1 MESGNTFTRFLVD
14 KYIDRNMLSFV
25 FPSLQS
31 GWMAL
36 FQSGRSLGGATAN
49 NTGAAV
55 DRSNSQSSTTYL
67 LYLSTYLSSYTV
79 CPRRRSTDAEITEMV
94 VDLCYLVCQRS
105 PRCKTRI
112 HELAKRRFRCD
123 LCL

>member
-36 FQSGRSLGGATAN
+36 FQSGRSLGGATTN

-67 LYLSTYLSSYTV
+67 LYLSIYL
-79 CPRRRSTDAEITEMV
+79 PI
-94 VDLCYLVCQRS
+94 LCALSGAPQMQRLQ
-105 PRCKTRI
+105 RWW
-112 HELAKRRFRCD
+112 
-123 LCL
+123 